1 MLHVSAQFGKLVK
14 ICWIARFATLD
25 FMVLHNRKTA
35 GYEFRNLQQ
44 PKKKARLRRR
54 NRRLKAGPFEPNQ
67 NEYFNPN
74 CKFLAPCD
82 EFTTPV
88 SEFGFGTKVDDP
100 GDDGI
105 NELACENTS
114 I

>member
-1 MLHVSAQFGKLVK
+1 MLHVSAHFGKLVK

-44 PKKKARLRRR
+44 PKKSPPPPPKSAIEG
-54 NRRLKAGPFEPNQ
+54 GPFEPNQ